1 MTCSAEEVIC
11 PALEANNSLI
21 EYRVDE
27 SYDYYLNNWFVQ
39 MDLLCSNPVVTS
51 SMISA
56 KYIAYGIAGLLLF
69 AMPDRY
75 GRKFTMIV
83 NFAVHLVAQYLI
95 LFESAYWA
103 RSMGLI
109 LYGVA

>member
-1 MTCSAEEVIC
+1 MTCSADEVIC

-39 MDLLCSNPVVTS
+39 MDLLCINPVRTS